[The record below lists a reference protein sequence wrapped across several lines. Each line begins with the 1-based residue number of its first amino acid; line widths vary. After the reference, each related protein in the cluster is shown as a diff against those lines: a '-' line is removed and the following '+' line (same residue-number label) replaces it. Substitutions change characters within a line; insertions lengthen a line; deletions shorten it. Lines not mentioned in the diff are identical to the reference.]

1 VRIFLEIFIY
11 PLTLIPQPAKLANK
25 CSVGGKSM
33 AVKAISERKEQI
45 LDAAERLFNERGYL
59 ATSVRDLADALGMEA
74 ASLYSHYKSKE
85 DILWTIADRCAD
97 EFFMTIKP
105 IAASPLHTR
114 KKLTDMIVAHVGV
127 ITHNINASAVFF
139 REWRH
144 ISEPRRSEYALLR
157 NDYEGIFRKVVRQGI
172 EENLFKNYDEGF
184 STRTIMS
191 AINWTH
197 TWYRPDGEMTSEEI
211 GEHLAGILLNGLVR
225 TV

>member
-1 VRIFLEIFIY
+1 
-11 PLTLIPQPAKLANK
+11 
-25 CSVGGKSM
+25 M
-33 AVKAISERKEQI
+33 AVKAISERKSQI
-45 LDAAERLFNERGYL
+45 LLVSEALFNQKGYM

-74 ASLYSHYKSKE
+74 ASLYSHYKSKDE
-85 DILWTIADRCAD
+85 ILWTIANRCAD
-97 EFFMTIKP
+97 EFFEAITP
-105 IAASPLHTR
+105 IAASGLHTQ

-127 ITHNINASAVFF
+127 ITRNIDASAVFF

-144 ISEPRRSEYALLR
+144 LAEPRRVGYADRR
-157 NDYEGIFRKVVRQGI
+157 NAYEGIFRAVVRKGI

-191 AINWTH
+191 AVNWTH
-197 TWYRPDGEMTSEEI
+197 TWYRPDGELSSEEI

>member
-1 VRIFLEIFIY
+1 
-11 PLTLIPQPAKLANK
+11 
-25 CSVGGKSM
+25 M
-33 AVKAISERKEQI
+33 AVKLISERKSQI
-45 LDAAERLFNERGYL
+45 LEVSERLFNEKGYL
-59 ATSVRDLADALGMEA
+59 ATSVRDLADGLGMEA

-97 EFFMTIKP
+97 EFFESITP
-105 IAASPLHTR
+105 IAQSQLHTH

-127 ITHNINASAVFF
+127 ITRNIDASAVFF

-144 ISEPRRSEYALLR
+144 ISEPRRAAYAERR
-157 NDYEGIFRKVVRQGI
+157 NAYEGIFRAVVRKGI

-191 AINWTH
+191 ALNWTH
-197 TWYRPDGEMTSEEI
+197 TWYRADGELSSEEI
-211 GEHLAGILLNGLVR
+211 GQHLAGILLNGLVR